1 MPRRF
6 GAGTVTRIK
15 RLRSLYRSLDPVRV
29 DAVFAAVLLVAGV
42 LAALFGEDKA
52 RGAQL
57 ISMVGV
63 TVPVAFRRRRPI
75 GAALTMALAL
85 LLATAL
91 GGAPTQATGIVA
103 LIALVSGAY
112 MLGARTQGRVLA
124 AGTIALIVALAAD
137 AIVEE
142 SQTVSALLFFTFFVV
157 GLPVAAGQAT
167 RSRAQLADELA
178 DRAVALERAREGE
191 AQAAVQEE
199 RARIAR
205 ELHDVVAHDVSVMVV
220 QAAAAKR
227 IVEREPDRAEEA
239 IVSIEG
245 TGREALAEMR
255 RLLGVLRRGD
265 EDLALAPQPSLSRVD
280 ALLARTRA
288 AGLDVALERSGD
300 DAPLP
305 AGVDLAAY
313 RVVQEAL
320 ANVVRHAGA
329 EHATVRLTYD
339 PRAVVVEVV
348 DDGRGAANGGGKAG
362 HGLVGLRERVDL
374 YGGDFEA
381 GPRAEGGFGVRARLP
396 VAGVAA

>member
-1 MPRRF
+1 MPHPF
-6 GAGTVTRIK
+6 GAGTVTRIR

-29 DAVFAAVLLVAGV
+29 DAVFAAVLLLAGV
-42 LAALFGEDKA
+42 LAAVFGEDKA

-75 GAALTMALAL
+75 AATVTMALAL

-124 AGTIALIVALAAD
+124 AGTIALIVALAVD

-320 ANVVRHAGA
+320 ANVVRHARA

-348 DDGRGAANGGGKAG
+348 DDGRGAADGGGKAG
-362 HGLVGLRERVDL
+362 HGLIGLRERVDL

-396 VAGVAA
+396 VVGVAA

>member
-1 MPRRF
+1 
-6 GAGTVTRIK
+6 
-15 RLRSLYRSLDPVRV
+15 
-29 DAVFAAVLLVAGV
+29 
-42 LAALFGEDKA
+42 
-52 RGAQL
+52 
-57 ISMVGV
+57 MVGV

-75 GAALTMALAL
+75 AAALTMALAL

-124 AGTIALIVALAAD
+124 AGTIALIVALAVD

-227 IVEREPDRAEEA
+227 IVEREPDRGEEA

-348 DDGRGAANGGGKAG
+348 DDGRGAADGGGKAG
-362 HGLVGLRERVDL
+362 HGLIGLRERVDL

>member
-1 MPRRF
+1 MPHPF
-6 GAGTVTRIK
+6 GAGTVTRIR

-29 DAVFAAVLLVAGV
+29 DAVFAAVLLLAGV
-42 LAALFGEDKA
+42 LAAVFGEDKA

-75 GAALTMALAL
+75 AAALTMALAL

-124 AGTIALIVALAAD
+124 AGTIALIVALAVD

-348 DDGRGAANGGGKAG
+348 DDGRGATNGGGKAG
-362 HGLVGLRERVDL
+362 HGLIGLRERVDL

>member
-1 MPRRF
+1 MPHPF
-6 GAGTVTRIK
+6 GAGTVTRIR

-29 DAVFAAVLLVAGV
+29 DAVFAAVLLLAGV
-42 LAALFGEDKA
+42 LAAVFGEDKA

-75 GAALTMALAL
+75 AAALTMALAL

-124 AGTIALIVALAAD
+124 AGTIALIVALAVD

-348 DDGRGAANGGGKAG
+348 DDGRGAADGGGKAG
-362 HGLVGLRERVDL
+362 HGLIGLRERVDL

-396 VAGVAA
+396 VVGVAA

>member
-1 MPRRF
+1 MPHPF
-6 GAGTVTRIK
+6 GAGTVTRIR

-29 DAVFAAVLLVAGV
+29 DAVFAAVLLLAGV

-75 GAALTMALAL
+75 AAALTMALAL

-91 GGAPTQATGIVA
+91 GGAPTQVTGIVA

-124 AGTIALIVALAAD
+124 AGTIALIVALAVD

-265 EDLALAPQPSLSRVD
+265 EDLALAPQPSLSRV
-280 ALLARTRA
+280 
-288 AGLDVALERSGD
+288 GI
-300 DAPLP
+300 
-305 AGVDLAAY
+305 
-313 RVVQEAL
+313 
-320 ANVVRHAGA
+320 
-329 EHATVRLTYD
+329 
-339 PRAVVVEVV
+339 
-348 DDGRGAANGGGKAG
+348 
-362 HGLVGLRERVDL
+362 
-374 YGGDFEA
+374 
-381 GPRAEGGFGVRARLP
+381 GVRRS
-396 VAGVAA
+396 VHVDKCNQWQ

>member
-1 MPRRF
+1 MPRPF
-6 GAGTVTRIK
+6 DAGTVTRIR

-29 DAVFAAVLLVAGV
+29 DAVFAAVLLLAGV

-75 GAALTMALAL
+75 AAALTMALAL

-124 AGTIALIVALAAD
+124 AGTIALIVALAVD

-300 DAPLP
+300 DTPLP

-348 DDGRGAANGGGKAG
+348 DDGRGAANGGSKAG
-362 HGLVGLRERVDL
+362 HGLIGLRERVDL

>member
-1 MPRRF
+1 MPRPF

-75 GAALTMALAL
+75 AAVLTMALAL

-255 RLLGVLRRGD
+255 RLLGVLRRGE
-265 EDLALAPQPSLSRVD
+265 EDLALAPQPSLTRVD

-362 HGLVGLRERVDL
+362 HGLIGLRERVDL

>member
-1 MPRRF
+1 MPHPF
-6 GAGTVTRIK
+6 GAGTVTGIR

-29 DAVFAAVLLVAGV
+29 DAVFAAVLLLAGV
-42 LAALFGEDKA
+42 LAAVFGEDKA

-75 GAALTMALAL
+75 AAALTMALAL

-124 AGTIALIVALAAD
+124 AGTIALIVALAVD

-348 DDGRGAANGGGKAG
+348 DDGRGAADGGGKAG
-362 HGLVGLRERVDL
+362 HGLIGLRERVDL

>member
-1 MPRRF
+1 MPHPF
-6 GAGTVTRIK
+6 GAGTVTRIR

-29 DAVFAAVLLVAGV
+29 DAVFAAVLLLAGV
-42 LAALFGEDKA
+42 LAAVFGEDKA

-75 GAALTMALAL
+75 AAALTMALAL

-124 AGTIALIVALAAD
+124 AGTIALIVALAVD

-191 AQAAVQEE
+191 AQVAVQEE

-348 DDGRGAANGGGKAG
+348 DDGRGAADGGGKAG
-362 HGLVGLRERVDL
+362 HGLIGLRERVDL

>member
-1 MPRRF
+1 MPRPF

-75 GAALTMALAL
+75 AAALTMALAL

-91 GGAPTQATGIVA
+91 GGAPTRATGIVA

-178 DRAVALERAREGE
+178 DRAVALERARGGE

-362 HGLVGLRERVDL
+362 HGLIGLRERVDL

>member
-1 MPRRF
+1 MPRPV

-75 GAALTMALAL
+75 AAVLTMALAL

-91 GGAPTQATGIVA
+91 GGAPTQSTGIVA

-178 DRAVALERAREGE
+178 DRAVALERARGGE

-239 IVSIEG
+239 IGSIEG

-339 PRAVVVEVV
+339 PGAVVVEVV

-362 HGLVGLRERVDL
+362 HGLIGLRERVDL

>member
-1 MPRRF
+1 MPRPF

-63 TVPVAFRRRRPI
+63 TVPVAYRRRRPI
-75 GAALTMALAL
+75 AAVLTMALAL

-191 AQAAVQEE
+191 AHAAVQEE

-362 HGLVGLRERVDL
+362 HGLIGLRERVDL

>member
-1 MPRRF
+1 MPHPF
-6 GAGTVTRIK
+6 GAGTVTRIR

-29 DAVFAAVLLVAGV
+29 DAVFAAVLLLAGV

-75 GAALTMALAL
+75 AAALTMALAL

-124 AGTIALIVALAAD
+124 AGTIALIVALAVD

-348 DDGRGAANGGGKAG
+348 DDGRGAADGGGKAG
-362 HGLVGLRERVDL
+362 HGLIGLRERVDL

>member
-1 MPRRF
+1 MPRPF

-63 TVPVAFRRRRPI
+63 TVPVAYRRRRPI
-75 GAALTMALAL
+75 AAVLTMALAL

-191 AQAAVQEE
+191 AHAAVQEE

-362 HGLVGLRERVDL
+362 LGLIGLRERVDL

>member
-1 MPRRF
+1 MPRPF
-6 GAGTVTRIK
+6 GAGTVTRIR

-29 DAVFAAVLLVAGV
+29 DAVFAAVLLFAGV
-42 LAALFGEDKA
+42 LAALLGEDKA

-75 GAALTMALAL
+75 AAALTMALAL

-124 AGTIALIVALAAD
+124 AGTIALIVALAVD

-239 IVSIEG
+239 IASIEG

-255 RLLGVLRRGD
+255 RLLGVLRRGH

-300 DAPLP
+300 DTPLP

-348 DDGRGAANGGGKAG
+348 NDGRGAANGGSKAG
-362 HGLVGLRERVDL
+362 HGLIGRRERVEL

-396 VAGVAA
+396 VAGVAS

>member
-1 MPRRF
+1 MPRPF
-6 GAGTVTRIK
+6 GAGTVTRIR

-29 DAVFAAVLLVAGV
+29 DAVFAAVLLLAGV

-75 GAALTMALAL
+75 AAALTMALAL

-124 AGTIALIVALAAD
+124 AGTIALIVALAVD

-288 AGLDVALERSGD
+288 TGLDVALERSGD

-329 EHATVRLTYD
+329 EHATVRLTCD

-348 DDGRGAANGGGKAG
+348 DDGRGAANGGSKAG
-362 HGLVGLRERVDL
+362 HGLIGLRERVEL

>member
-1 MPRRF
+1 MPRPF

-75 GAALTMALAL
+75 AAALTMALAL

-191 AQAAVQEE
+191 AHAAVQEE

-255 RLLGVLRRGD
+255 RLLGVLRRGE
-265 EDLALAPQPSLSRVD
+265 EDLALAPQPSLTRVD

-362 HGLVGLRERVDL
+362 HGLIGLRERVDL

>member
-1 MPRRF
+1 MPRPF
-6 GAGTVTRIK
+6 GAGTVTRIT

-42 LAALFGEDKA
+42 LAALLGEDKA

-63 TVPVAFRRRRPI
+63 TVPVAYRRRRPI
-75 GAALTMALAL
+75 AAVLTMALAL

-91 GGAPTQATGIVA
+91 GGAPTRATGIVA

-288 AGLDVALERSGD
+288 VGLDVALERSGD

-362 HGLVGLRERVDL
+362 HGLIGLRERVDL

>member
-1 MPRRF
+1 MPHPF
-6 GAGTVTRIK
+6 GAGTVTRIR

-29 DAVFAAVLLVAGV
+29 DAVFAAVLLLAGV
-42 LAALFGEDKA
+42 LAAVFGEDKA

-75 GAALTMALAL
+75 AAALTMALAL

-124 AGTIALIVALAAD
+124 AGTIALIVALAVD

-320 ANVVRHAGA
+320 ANVVRHARA

-348 DDGRGAANGGGKAG
+348 DDGRGAADGGGKAG
-362 HGLVGLRERVDL
+362 HGLIGLRERVDL

-396 VAGVAA
+396 VVGVAA

>member
-1 MPRRF
+1 MPHPF
-6 GAGTVTRIK
+6 GAGTVTRIR

-29 DAVFAAVLLVAGV
+29 DAVFAAVLLLAGV
-42 LAALFGEDKA
+42 LAAVFGEDKA

-75 GAALTMALAL
+75 AAALTMALAL

-124 AGTIALIVALAAD
+124 AGTIALIVALAVD

-320 ANVVRHAGA
+320 ANVVRHARA

-348 DDGRGAANGGGKAG
+348 DDGRGAADGGGKAG
-362 HGLVGLRERVDL
+362 HGLIGLRERVDL

-396 VAGVAA
+396 VAGVTA

>member
-112 MLGARTQGRVLA
+112 MLGARTQGRLLA

-374 YGGDFEA
+374 YGGDFQA

>member
-1 MPRRF
+1 MPRPF
-6 GAGTVTRIK
+6 GAGTVTRIR

-29 DAVFAAVLLVAGV
+29 DAVFAGVLLLAGV

-75 GAALTMALAL
+75 AAALTMALAL

-124 AGTIALIVALAAD
+124 AGTIALIVALAVD

-300 DAPLP
+300 DTPLP

-348 DDGRGAANGGGKAG
+348 DDGRGAANGGSKAG
-362 HGLVGLRERVDL
+362 HGLIGLRERVEL

-396 VAGVAA
+396 VAGVAS

>member
-1 MPRRF
+1 MPHPF
-6 GAGTVTRIK
+6 GAGTVTRIR

-29 DAVFAAVLLVAGV
+29 DAVFAAVLLLAGV
-42 LAALFGEDKA
+42 LAAVFGEDKA

-75 GAALTMALAL
+75 AAALTMALAL

-124 AGTIALIVALAAD
+124 AGTIALIVALAVD

-320 ANVVRHAGA
+320 ANVVRHARA

-348 DDGRGAANGGGKAG
+348 DDGRGAADGGGKAG
-362 HGLVGLRERVDL
+362 HGLIGLRERVDL

>member
-1 MPRRF
+1 MPHPF
-6 GAGTVTRIK
+6 GAGTVTRIR

-29 DAVFAAVLLVAGV
+29 DAVFAAVLLLAGV
-42 LAALFGEDKA
+42 LAAVFGEDKA

-75 GAALTMALAL
+75 AAALTMAVAL

-124 AGTIALIVALAAD
+124 AGTIALIVALAVD

-348 DDGRGAANGGGKAG
+348 DDGRGATNGGGKAG
-362 HGLVGLRERVDL
+362 HGLIGLRERVDL

>member
-1 MPRRF
+1 MPHPF
-6 GAGTVTRIK
+6 GAGTVTRIR

-29 DAVFAAVLLVAGV
+29 DAVFAAVLLLAGV
-42 LAALFGEDKA
+42 LAAVFGEDKA

-75 GAALTMALAL
+75 AAALTMALAL

-124 AGTIALIVALAAD
+124 AGTIALIVALAVD

-339 PRAVVVEVV
+339 PRAVVAEVV
-348 DDGRGAANGGGKAG
+348 DDGRGAADGGGKAG
-362 HGLVGLRERVDL
+362 HGLIGLRERVDL

-396 VAGVAA
+396 VVGVAA

>member
-1 MPRRF
+1 MPHPF
-6 GAGTVTRIK
+6 GAGTVTRIR

-29 DAVFAAVLLVAGV
+29 DAVFAAVLLLAGV

-57 ISMVGV
+57 ICMVGV

-75 GAALTMALAL
+75 AAALTMALAL

-124 AGTIALIVALAAD
+124 AGTIALIVALAVD

-348 DDGRGAANGGGKAG
+348 DDGRGAANGGGKPG
-362 HGLVGLRERVDL
+362 HGLIGLRERVDL

>member
-1 MPRRF
+1 MPHPF
-6 GAGTVTRIK
+6 GAGTVTRIR

-29 DAVFAAVLLVAGV
+29 DAVFAAVLLLAGV

-57 ISMVGV
+57 ICMVGV

-75 GAALTMALAL
+75 AAALTMALAL

-124 AGTIALIVALAAD
+124 AGTIALIVALAVD

-348 DDGRGAANGGGKAG
+348 DDGRGAADGGGKAG
-362 HGLVGLRERVDL
+362 HGLIGLRERVDL

-381 GPRAEGGFGVRARLP
+381 CPRAEGGFGVRARLP

>member
-1 MPRRF
+1 MPHPF
-6 GAGTVTRIK
+6 GAGTVTRIR

-29 DAVFAAVLLVAGV
+29 DAVFAAVLLLAGV

-75 GAALTMALAL
+75 AAALTMALAL

-124 AGTIALIVALAAD
+124 AGTIALIVALAVD

-348 DDGRGAANGGGKAG
+348 DDGRGAAYVGKAG
-362 HGLVGLRERVDL
+362 HGLIGLRERVDL

>member
-1 MPRRF
+1 MPHPF
-6 GAGTVTRIK
+6 GAGTVTRIR

-29 DAVFAAVLLVAGV
+29 DAVFAAVLLLAGV

-75 GAALTMALAL
+75 AAALTMALAL

-124 AGTIALIVALAAD
+124 AGTIALIVALAVD

-362 HGLVGLRERVDL
+362 HGLIGLRERVDL

>member
-1 MPRRF
+1 MPHPF
-6 GAGTVTRIK
+6 GAGTVTRIR

-29 DAVFAAVLLVAGV
+29 DAVFAAVLLLAGV
-42 LAALFGEDKA
+42 LAAVFGEDKA

-75 GAALTMALAL
+75 AAALTMALAL

-124 AGTIALIVALAAD
+124 AGTIALIVALAVD

-313 RVVQEAL
+313 RVIQEAL

-348 DDGRGAANGGGKAG
+348 DDGRGATNGGGKAG
-362 HGLVGLRERVDL
+362 HGLIGLRERVDL

>member
-1 MPRRF
+1 
-6 GAGTVTRIK
+6 
-15 RLRSLYRSLDPVRV
+15 
-29 DAVFAAVLLVAGV
+29 
-42 LAALFGEDKA
+42 
-52 RGAQL
+52 
-57 ISMVGV
+57 
-63 TVPVAFRRRRPI
+63 
-75 GAALTMALAL
+75 
-85 LLATAL
+85 
-91 GGAPTQATGIVA
+91 
-103 LIALVSGAY
+103 

-374 YGGDFEA
+374 YGGDFQA
-381 GPRAEGGFGVRARLP
+381 GPRAEGGFGVLARLP
-396 VAGVAA
+396 VAGGRRVTHGAGSTR

>member
-1 MPRRF
+1 MPRPF
-6 GAGTVTRIK
+6 GAGTVTRIR

-29 DAVFAAVLLVAGV
+29 DAVFAGVLLLAGV

-75 GAALTMALAL
+75 AAALTMALAL

-124 AGTIALIVALAAD
+124 AGTIALIVALAVD

-255 RLLGVLRRGD
+255 RLLGVLRRGH

-300 DAPLP
+300 DTPLP

-329 EHATVRLTYD
+329 EHAHVRLTYD

-348 DDGRGAANGGGKAG
+348 DDGRGAANGGSKAG
-362 HGLVGLRERVDL
+362 HGLIGLRERVDL
-374 YGGDFEA
+374 NGGDFEA

>member
-1 MPRRF
+1 MPHPF
-6 GAGTVTRIK
+6 GAGTVTRIR

-29 DAVFAAVLLVAGV
+29 DAVFAAVLLLAGV
-42 LAALFGEDKA
+42 LAAVFGEDKA

-75 GAALTMALAL
+75 AAALTMALAL

-124 AGTIALIVALAAD
+124 AGTIALIVALAVD

-245 TGREALAEMR
+245 TVREALAEMR

-320 ANVVRHAGA
+320 ANVVRHARA

-348 DDGRGAANGGGKAG
+348 DDGRGAADGGGKAG
-362 HGLVGLRERVDL
+362 HGLIGLRERVDL

>member
-1 MPRRF
+1 MPHPF
-6 GAGTVTRIK
+6 GAGTVTRIR

-29 DAVFAAVLLVAGV
+29 DAVFAAVLLLAGV
-42 LAALFGEDKA
+42 LAAVFGEDKA

-75 GAALTMALAL
+75 AAALTMALAL

-124 AGTIALIVALAAD
+124 AGTIALIVALAVD

-255 RLLGVLRRGD
+255 RLLGVLRRGN

-348 DDGRGAANGGGKAG
+348 DDGRGAADGGGKAG
-362 HGLVGLRERVDL
+362 HGLIGLRERVDL

>member
-1 MPRRF
+1 MPRPV

-75 GAALTMALAL
+75 AAVLTMALAL

-91 GGAPTQATGIVA
+91 GGAPTQSTGIVA

-137 AIVEE
+137 AIAEE

-178 DRAVALERAREGE
+178 DRAVALERARGGE

-362 HGLVGLRERVDL
+362 HGLIGLRERVDL

>member
-1 MPRRF
+1 MPRPF

-75 GAALTMALAL
+75 AAALTMALAL

-191 AQAAVQEE
+191 AHAAVQEE

-329 EHATVRLTYD
+329 EQATVRLTYD

-348 DDGRGAANGGGKAG
+348 DDGCGAANGGGKAG
-362 HGLVGLRERVDL
+362 HGLIGLRERVDL

>member
-1 MPRRF
+1 MPRPF
-6 GAGTVTRIK
+6 DAGTVTRIR

-29 DAVFAAVLLVAGV
+29 DAVFAAVLLFAGV
-42 LAALFGEDKA
+42 LAALLGEDKA

-75 GAALTMALAL
+75 AAALTMALAL

-124 AGTIALIVALAAD
+124 AGTIALIVALAVD

-300 DAPLP
+300 DTPLP

-348 DDGRGAANGGGKAG
+348 DDGRGAANGGSKAG
-362 HGLVGLRERVDL
+362 HGLIGLRERVEL

>member
-1 MPRRF
+1 MPHPF
-6 GAGTVTRIK
+6 GAGTVTRIR

-29 DAVFAAVLLVAGV
+29 DAVFAAVLLLAGV

-75 GAALTMALAL
+75 AAALTMAVAL

-124 AGTIALIVALAAD
+124 AGTIALIVALAVD

-348 DDGRGAANGGGKAG
+348 DDGRGAADGGGKAG
-362 HGLVGLRERVDL
+362 HGLIGLRERVDL

>member
-1 MPRRF
+1 MPHPF
-6 GAGTVTRIK
+6 GAGTVTRIR

-29 DAVFAAVLLVAGV
+29 DAVFAAVLLLAGV

-75 GAALTMALAL
+75 AAALTMALAL

-124 AGTIALIVALAAD
+124 AGTIALIVALAVD

-348 DDGRGAANGGGKAG
+348 DDGRGAADGGGKAG
-362 HGLVGLRERVDL
+362 HGLIGLRERVDL

-396 VAGVAA
+396 VVGVAA